1 MLPIFLVLFLTYQF
15 FWYIIKKSSYRGEG
29 FMYYDMNEEEKVV
42 FKQKLYEQL
51 NYGRLRQMEK
61 SLKLLHFFFWGLV
74 TLTVVLGLVTAFS
87 IPHILS
93 GITVSFFIIFLIWT
107 LMFIKLYK
115 NSVKTLK
122 KNLNDFIMEISNG
135 KMTYDEYKICKNR
148 LM

>member
-1 MLPIFLVLFLTYQF
+1 
-15 FWYIIKKSSYRGEG
+15 
-29 FMYYDMNEEEKVV
+29 MYYDMNEEEKVV

-93 GITVSFFIIFLIWT
+93 MITVSFFIIFLIWT

>member
-1 MLPIFLVLFLTYQF
+1 
-15 FWYIIKKSSYRGEG
+15 
-29 FMYYDMNEEEKVV
+29 MYYDMNEEEKVV

-61 SLKLLHFFFWGLV
+61 SLKLLHFLFWGLV
-74 TLTVVLGLVTAFS
+74 TLTVVLGLVTAFTYMFTFS
-87 IPHILS
+87 IILGS
-93 GITVSFFIIFLIWT
+93 IGLIFLIWT
-107 LMFIKLYK
+107 LIFIKLYK
-115 NSVKTLK
+115 DGVKTLK

>member
-61 SLKLLHFFFWGLV
+61 SLILIHFLFWGSAA
-74 TLTVVLGLVTAFS
+74 LTVILGVITAFTYMFTFS
-87 IPHILS
+87 IILGS
-93 GITVSFFIIFLIWT
+93 IGLIFLIWT
-107 LMFIKLYK
+107 CIFIKPYK
-115 NSVKTLK
+115 DGVKTLK